1 MPLFM
6 NPNEHPTVYKNT
18 VQLQEQNQT
27 ICKNDPLGE
36 FFKVQQNEIQQQYEK
51 YREWQNKRWN
61 EINGQLDS
69 LQSNSMK
76 HTEVEAQILET
87 LNVLDQKGKQ
97 LHEVLQKDG
106 LQYQA
111 VSEQIRQ
118 QYDKMNEIIA
128 RLEQF
133 EETDRFLLNQLESK
147 TQVSEQFQTD
157 VLIRLDKQEALSE
170 KILRQVNHTRSI
182 LFERTNYL
190 AGKIE
195 EGYKLTSSYVYKLM
209 TGSDQ
214 PLTFVMLNQKKNE
227 RDQKSKQ

>member
-6 NPNEHPTVYKNT
+6 NQNEHPTVYKNT

-27 ICKNDPLGE
+27 ICKNDPLAE

-51 YREWQNKRWN
+51 YREWQNKCWN

-69 LQSNSMK
+69 LQSNSIK

-106 LQYQA
+106 LQYQE

-118 QYDKMNEIIA
+118 QYEKMNEIIS

-133 EETDRFLLNQLESK
+133 EETDRFLFKQLESQ
-147 TQVSEQFQTD
+147 TQVSDQFQTD
-157 VLIRLDKQEALSE
+157 VLIRLEKQEALSE
-170 KILRQVNHTRSI
+170 KILRQVNHIRSI

-214 PLTFVMLNQKKNE
+214 PLTFVMLNQKKYE